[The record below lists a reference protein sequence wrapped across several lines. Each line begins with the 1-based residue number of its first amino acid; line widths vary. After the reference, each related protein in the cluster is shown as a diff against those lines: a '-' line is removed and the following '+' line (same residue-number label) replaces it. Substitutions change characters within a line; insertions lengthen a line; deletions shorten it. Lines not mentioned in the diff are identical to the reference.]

1 MYNPGEEIRKISERV
16 ARLCEIKG
24 VSREALA
31 GVLEKPESEVQDMLD
46 GRTAPELLDLFR
58 MCGALEVSIEELL
71 ISGVLEKE
79 ADHKIVVTSDPAVRA
94 FHRLSEEERNFISL
108 FRYLPERKKKLM
120 RIYMEMLVA
129 YDSARLFD

>member
-46 GRTAPELLDLFR
+46 GRTAPELLDLPIPEAR
-58 MCGALEVSIEELL
+58 IAGTALVEVTP
-71 ISGVLEKE
+71 
-79 ADHKIVVTSDPAVRA
+79 VTLTGKY
-94 FHRLSEEERNFISL
+94 HR
-108 FRYLPERKKKLM
+108 
-120 RIYMEMLVA
+120 
-129 YDSARLFD
+129 

>member
-79 ADHKIVVTSDPAVRA
+79 AQLLIHPLTDQ
-94 FHRLSEEERNFISL
+94 ERSGHPGRNAHT
-108 FRYLPERKKKLM
+108 PE
-120 RIYMEMLVA
+120 YW
-129 YDSARLFD
+129 